1 VAPYGVAKVAVRRPV
16 SPQVGALEGHSTD
29 HGQVMVD
36 SHEYVEARCTDVA
49 TAMAVLR
56 AAQQRAVLEA
66 AKRAWQEIIQ
76 RELGGEP

>member
-1 VAPYGVAKVAVRRPV
+1 
-16 SPQVGALEGHSTD
+16 
-29 HGQVMVD
+29 MVD